1 MPVPKDQTFNGGAFV
16 ADINY
21 TVKSGRYGASS
32 GGTDFGERKCK
43 PGEIVTS
50 IYGGAGTRLD
60 SVNIGCSDGQAIG
73 VGGVFGGHSYTH
85 QGPFQKVNLRAGNRI
100 DNLLG
105 SGGNGGT
112 WHEYACPA
120 GTYLVGMHGRAGQEV
135 DQLGFIC
142 GLDKKEFCLA
152 NLEND
157 ACRTID
163 TATLNK
169 ACALNMSATCKNRKN
184 ELDDEMVRQYC
195 STRLYDP
202 FCACYRP
209 APAYIPDLVKGQAP
223 CWNQECADSGYIPLN
238 MRGRDCPNVKICTQ
252 DMKYGGD
259 SNILTKNINIQDC
272 RDTTVVPPAETPST
286 PGYVPPATPPYTG
299 EPGYSDNPD
308 DYSEEEETSYSA
320 LYWLLGILGALLVA
334 IGLYKAFGKK
344 EAVQQPSQQSS
355 PPQTVPVYRI
365 AAQSSAAQPSI
376 VQPSGVQLG
385 KSYISP
391 IQSMAM
397 MPRFTMV

>member
-1 MPVPKDQTFNGGAFV
+1 MSVSIMPVPNDQSFNGGAFV

-85 QGPFQKVNLRAGNRI
+85 QGPFTKVNLRAGNRI

-105 SGGNGGT
+105 AGGGGGT
-112 WHEYACPA
+112 WYEYACPA

-152 NLEND
+152 NLENE

-195 STRLYDP
+195 STRLHDP

-209 APAYIPDLVKGQAP
+209 APAELEAEVKGNAK
-223 CWNQECADSGYIPLN
+223 CWNQECVNSGYVPLN
-238 MRGRDCPNVKICTQ
+238 MRTMECQPITICKQ

-272 RDTTVVPPAETPST
+272 RDTTVVPQAETPST

-299 EPGYSDNPD
+299 DPGYSDNPD

-344 EAVQQPSQQSS
+344 EAVQQPSQQPS
-355 PPQTVPVYRI
+355 PPQTAPVYRM
-365 AAQSSAAQPSI
+365 AAQPSTA
-376 VQPSGVQLG
+376 QPNRP
-385 KSYISP
+385 YISP

-397 MPRFTMV
+397 MNRFTMV